1 MGLLSGV
8 YDAKTGGGFQAGGMS
23 LHNVMAGHGPD
34 ADAHDKVP
42 PPFPL
47 QQTDSLGF
55 ECGIETSKDYDG
67 KYGVHVWY
75 VPPFLLEGQCVDC
88 RIVVDVGS

>member
-23 LHNVMAGHGPD
+23 LHNIMAGHGPD
-34 ADAHDKVP
+34 ADAHERVT
-42 PPFPL
+42 PFCTTFLTVGL
-47 QQTDSLGF
+47 QH
-55 ECGIETSKDYDG
+55 GIETSKDHGG

-75 VPPFLLEGQCVDC
+75 THLLTTAADVHDRIFVDA
-88 RIVVDVGS
+88 GSQ